1 MTAQGRTVPASE
13 TPWMR
18 AREVMVHAVD
28 LGIGVTFEDL
38 PSDFLVALCD
48 DIAAKRSAAAGSP
61 SAGPALAVEATDTP
75 SRWDV
80 AGVGEPVHVEGT
92 LAAVAAYLS
101 GRSTDGVRTSGADPA
116 PNSPPGCDRASL
128 T

>member
-1 MTAQGRTVPASE
+1 M
-13 TPWMR
+13 
-18 AREVMVHAVD
+18 
-28 LGIGVTFEDL
+28 
-38 PSDFLVALCD
+38 ALCD
-48 DIAAKRSAAAGSP
+48 DIAAKRSAAAGGP

-101 GRSTDGVRTSGADPA
+101 GRSTDGVTAPTAETAPELPA
-116 PNSPPGCDRASL
+116 WL
-128 T
+128 